1 MLILFWLFA
10 GIVVYAYAGYPV
22 FVWLAAHVFGRRE
35 APPIVAD
42 DELPRLTVLIAAHNE
57 GAVIEERIRNALT
70 LDYPADKLE
79 IVVASDGSS
88 DDTAD
93 VVRGFVHRGVRL
105 LDYPFNRGKSATLN
119 AAWHE
124 VSGDVVMLSDANTWF
139 DPRAARLL
147 ARWFALRDVG
157 AVCGR
162 LELIDAATG
171 RNVDGL
177 YWRYETLIKR
187 CEGRLGSLLGANGA
201 IYAVRRDRFV
211 SVPPQTIIDDLVIPL
226 LARMTHGCRL
236 VYEPQAHAREET
248 PFRLSDE
255 FGRRARIG
263 AGGFQCLALLWPL
276 LNPRQGWL
284 AFSFFSHKLLRWVT
298 PFCLLGMLAA
308 SVGATAQPFGRVL
321 LAAQAAFYVL
331 AVVGALLPG
340 RRPAVRLLRLT
351 TLFSYMNLALLAGFW
366 RWVRGRQRGAW
377 ARTARIPTR
386 LPHPVTG
393 FTEAAGKANPAA
405 AGVPHTQFPSRALD
419 TPVGAA

>member
-1 MLILFWLFA
+1 MLILFWFFA

-22 FVWLAAHVFGRRE
+22 FVWLAARVFGRRE

-42 DELPRLTVLIAAHNE
+42 DELPRLTLLIAAHNE
-57 GAVIEERIRNALT
+57 GAVIEERLRNGLE

-93 VVRGFVHRGVRL
+93 VVRGFAHRGVRL

-147 ARWFALRDVG
+147 ARWFALPGVG

-177 YWRYETLIKR
+177 YWRYETFIKR

-211 SVPPQTIIDDLVIPL
+211 PVPPQTIIDDLVIPL

-308 SVGATAQPFGRVL
+308 SVGAAAQPFSRVL

-340 RRPAVRLLRLT
+340 RRPAMRLLRLT
-351 TLFSYMNLALLAGFW
+351 TLFSYMNLALLVGFW

-377 ARTARIPTR
+377 TRTARVPTR
-386 LPHPVTG
+386 LPQP
-393 FTEAAGKANPAA
+393 AAGFAERVGNAHPAA
-405 AGVPHTQFPSRALD
+405 ASISHTPFPPRALD